1 MTHFS
6 RIVALGAAAFA
17 ALALAGCQK
26 DTLTT
31 TKTNYKQTGMVAVIK
46 GEAKGAK
53 TVRYQAPSVK
63 GSVKVNSDAFVITV
77 PMTQTKQTVT
87 LKAGDLTH
95 KVTVRAAK
103 ALASYQK
110 VQTAYN
116 QAIIATALPA
126 SIQKQLKAATSAKD
140 VDVTKLSPAE
150 QSLMER
156 QRQNVAKAMARAK
169 VATKDQ
175 QMPDTVSGIKQVL
188 DDKSGTVR
196 MNVQDGQV
204 LGITDIVPLKA
215 LKDKAA
221 QTAFGTRFALLTSAT
236 GADAKSV
243 LKQFNQATKDADGSA
258 TTIATITS
266 NGVKFNVGFSTSDL
280 YVYITK

>member
-6 RIVALGAAAFA
+6 KLAVLGAAAMA
-17 ALALAGCQK
+17 TLVLAGCGK
-26 DTLTT
+26 TLTT
-31 TKTNYKQTGMVAVIK
+31 TKTSYKQSGMVAVIK

-53 TVRYQAPSVK
+53 TVRYTGAVK
-63 GSVKVNSDAFVITV
+63 PGTVKVNSDAFVITV
-77 PMTQTKQTVT
+77 PMTASEQTVT

-95 KVTVRAAK
+95 KVTVHAAK
-103 ALASYQK
+103 VLGDYQK
-110 VQTAYN
+110 IQKAYN
-116 QAIIATALPA
+116 QAVIATALPKD
-126 SIQKQLKAATSAKD
+126 IQKQLKAATDAKKT
-140 VDVTKLSPAE
+140 DVTKLTPTQQAAVE
-150 QSLMER
+150 T
-156 QRQNVAKAMARAK
+156 QRQNVAAAMARAK
-169 VATKDQ
+169 VATKDEQ
-175 QMPDTVSGIKQVL
+175 LPASVEGLKQVL
-188 DDKSGTVR
+188 KGNGGTVR

-221 QTAFGTRFALLTSAT
+221 QTAFGTQFALLASAT
-236 GADAKSV
+236 GAEAKTV
-243 LKQFNQATKDADGSA
+243 LSKFNQATKDADGSA